1 MEYRERIEKDL
12 DLLEKNLM
20 EMESIEFKG
29 KERAIIERALNYRDD
44 SIYYLN
50 KGDYITSFGCITYA
64 HGLLDGLRM
73 LHGII

>member
-1 MEYRERIEKDL
+1 MECRERIEKDL

-29 KERAIIERALNYRDD
+29 EERAIIERALNYRDD
-44 SIYYLN
+44 SIYYLK

>member
-1 MEYRERIEKDL
+1 MECRERIEKDL

-20 EMESIEFKG
+20 EMESIELKVE
-29 KERAIIERALNYRDD
+29 ERAIIERALNYRDD
-44 SIYYLN
+44 SIYYLD
-50 KGDYITSFGCITYA
+50 KGDYLTSFGCITYA